1 MAPCAFS
8 RPLARALAV
17 DKNRSAMALYPAI

>member
-1 MAPCAFS
+1 MTPGAFS

-17 DKNRSAMALYPAI
+17 DKNRSAMALYPTI